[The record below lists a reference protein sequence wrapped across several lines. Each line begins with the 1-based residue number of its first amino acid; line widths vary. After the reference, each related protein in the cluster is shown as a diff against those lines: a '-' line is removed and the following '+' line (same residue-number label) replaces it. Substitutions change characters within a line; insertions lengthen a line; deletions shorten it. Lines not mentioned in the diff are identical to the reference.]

1 MTYGDVDF
9 DYGYFNGDCDNLIDY
24 PVFDFKHRMTLGW
37 SREDID
43 LQLVWRY
50 TSALDDGND
59 EIEYFRETISA
70 YSLFDLSGRYQ
81 LNDQLSLTLG
91 VKNIFDKEPQAI
103 GSNSWEWLR
112 EDIGTFSNTY
122 TQYYDVFGRTMFLR
136 LSGQF

>member
-1 MTYGDVDF
+1 MLD
-9 DYGYFNGDCDNLIDY
+9 
-24 PVFDFKHRMTLGW
+24 HRP
-37 SREDID
+37 R
-43 LQLVWRY
+43 
-50 TSALDDGND
+50 GNN
-59 EIEYFRETISA
+59 SA

-81 LNDQLSLTLG
+81 LNDQLSLTFG

-136 LSGQF
+136 LSAQF